1 MIKAIPKWIM
11 IRYSVLYR
19 NFKTKSFTRI
29 EANEVLGKHSLN
41 SDDKL
46 TNVFFSDLN
55 EKGWVEVKRDKID
68 ARKKIYRLIT
78 PEKAML
84 ELEIKDDKE

>member
-1 MIKAIPKWIM
+1 M

-19 NFKTKSFTRI
+19 AFKIKPFTRI
-29 EANEVLGKHSLN
+29 EANEVLGKYSLN

-55 EKGWVEVKRDKID
+55 EKGWVEIKRDKDD

-78 PEKAML
+78 PEKAISN
-84 ELEIKDDKE
+84 LEIKDEEK